1 MRPPLPRHYF
11 GNAVFRLH
19 ATGVAGNIGTMAL
32 GSIAAHIKGAIKR
45 MDDEL
50 VRSAIDYF
58 EMAKMNKS
66 RPLRGS
72 TLPQTD
78 LSITSWLGRPQYD
91 ADFGWGKPQL
101 MSRAESARGGL
112 VHLMNNGGTT
122 NHGGGSGDIRV
133 LVCMEAVNI
142 KELGRLLYVKLKQAA
157 CGVAPSEFSK
167 DELLQVP
174 TPIVQESR

>member
-122 NHGGGSGDIRV
+122 NH
-133 LVCMEAVNI
+133 I